1 MALREI
7 WAAYEGAW
15 SESDPAMRA
24 AILGR
29 TLDENFV
36 YSDPS
41 TRTESRDALSRHI
54 GELQRII
61 PGLRIVTTSFAEH
74 HDACL
79 VGWTLEDGNSNA
91 VARGTTC
98 GEHDGNGL
106 LKKATVF
113 YDLPH
118 GSP

>member
-1 MALREI
+1 MALRAT

-15 SESDPAMRA
+15 SEADPGRRA

-36 YSDPS
+36 YSDPT

-54 GELQRII
+54 GELQRAI
-61 PGLRIVTTSFAEH
+61 PGLRVVTTSFGEH

-79 VGWTLEDGNSNA
+79 VSWTLEDGNGNE
-91 VARGTTC
+91 VARGVTC
-98 GEHDGNGL
+98 GERDGNGFL
-106 LKKATVF
+106 RKATVF